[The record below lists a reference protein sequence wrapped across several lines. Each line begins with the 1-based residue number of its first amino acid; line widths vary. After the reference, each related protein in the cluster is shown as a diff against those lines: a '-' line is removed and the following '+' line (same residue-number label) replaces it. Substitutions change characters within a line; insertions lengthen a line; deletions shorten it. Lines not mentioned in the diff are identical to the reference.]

1 MNTSKL
7 KLSYKDI
14 SLEFNQETLRYSIEA
29 GKTKWETR
37 ADFSP
42 YIVLQEKKDNLSNGE
57 RQDSKIDKAEKEK
70 EENETIKALLYFKD
84 AKIKSHELIHT
95 GVGEGIRSIY
105 KDFLLPSSFTDKKDE
120 LLSFSFETFVWIEYS
135 TKQVYFEWI
144 PLTEAPIDCIDKI
157 LFPGPFAFQKE
168 SSSWYSII
176 PKEQG
181 ILIPNTWDVSF
192 HQDGFKGRFGTASAY
207 LPIFGWKL
215 A

>member
-84 AKIKSHELIHT
+84 AKIKSHELIRT

-105 KDFLLPSSFTDKKDE
+105 KDFILPSSYSNKKEE
-120 LLSFSFETFVWIEYS
+120 LLSFSFETFVWIEYI
-135 TKQVYFEWI
+135 TKQV
-144 PLTEAPIDCIDKI
+144 
-157 LFPGPFAFQKE
+157 
-168 SSSWYSII
+168 
-176 PKEQG
+176 
-181 ILIPNTWDVSF
+181 
-192 HQDGFKGRFGTASAY
+192 
-207 LPIFGWKL
+207 
-215 A
+215 

>member
-29 GKTKWETR
+29 GKTKWETM

-84 AKIKSHELIHT
+84 AKSKSHELIRT

-105 KDFLLPSSFTDKKDE
+105 KDFILPSSYSNKKEE
-120 LLSFSFETFVWIEYS
+120 LLSFSFETYVWIEYS

-157 LFPGPFAFQKE
+157 LFPGPFSFQKK
-168 SSSWYSII
+168 SSSFRDLSLFIRKVL
-176 PKEQG
+176 P
-181 ILIPNTWDVSF
+181 
-192 HQDGFKGRFGTASAY
+192 GTALSLRSRAS
-207 LPIFGWKL
+207 
-215 A
+215 